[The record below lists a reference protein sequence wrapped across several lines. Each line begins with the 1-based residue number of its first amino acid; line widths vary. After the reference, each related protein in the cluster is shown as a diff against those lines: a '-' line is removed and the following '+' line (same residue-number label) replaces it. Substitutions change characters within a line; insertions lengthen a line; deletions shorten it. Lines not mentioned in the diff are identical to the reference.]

1 MSRIFVAYK
10 GTFLAFPTSNGEW
23 KTLTNLFEDIETS
36 QTYEAMFE
44 KINNIEELVRQYK
57 DVTIQIPQEKI
68 MKDITNKMKLSAAN
82 ILVIWVLYL
91 YKLIKNDMICMDDN
105 NGYFMSNTDDMGQE
119 TWHQLII

>member
-10 GTFLAFPTSNGEW
+10 GTFLAFPTTNGEW

-68 MKDITNKMKLSAAN
+68 MKDITDKMKLSAAN

-119 TWHQLII
+119 TWHQLMI

>member
-68 MKDITNKMKLSAAN
+68 MKDITDKMKLSAAN